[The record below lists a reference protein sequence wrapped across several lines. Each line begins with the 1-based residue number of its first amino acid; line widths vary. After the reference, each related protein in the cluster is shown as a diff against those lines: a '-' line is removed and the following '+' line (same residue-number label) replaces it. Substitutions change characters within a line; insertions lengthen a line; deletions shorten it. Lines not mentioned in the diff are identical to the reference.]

1 MAMSG
6 SSKPGGEASKTLA
19 LNMKLLAHH
28 ELGGFGNIGEGVNM
42 QAAKDGRRILWLA
55 HESAPKNFTGVDVTD
70 PRHPRVV
77 VQTELPHLKVRSN
90 SLDVV
95 GDMMAVTYQVRGGR
109 NPNAHDRIP
118 NDPDILREAAGTKP
132 AGFDLFDV
140 SMPEQPRLISH
151 FDASGPN
158 SLGAH
163 CLWFV
168 DGEYVHVSSGAPDLK
183 PRNIKDHQIYRI
195 IDVRNPSKPVE
206 VGRWWYPGT
215 LEGDAEPP
223 VPRHPRFDG
232 GYRPHN
238 MNVYPERPD
247 RAYVGYIDGGA
258 VILDISDKAHPREI
272 SRFRN
277 SPPYNGMTHTVMPLP
292 GRNLL
297 VMAEESN
304 KDNSADWPKLMWIL
318 DARDEKNL
326 VSIATLPMPPAQVFG
341 KRGGRFGP
349 HNVYENY
356 PGPCAWRSEDIIL
369 GTFFNA
375 GVRVFDISNQ
385 YQPREVA
392 YFVPGAPPLSP
403 KGAIQMNDVF
413 VDDRGIVFAVDRFSG
428 GLYILEMNI

>member
-6 SSKPGGEASKTLA
+6 SLNPGGQASKTLA

-28 ELGGFGNIGEGVNM
+28 ELNGFGGIGEGTNM
-42 QAAKDGRRILWLA
+42 QATQDGRRILWLA

-70 PRHPRVV
+70 PRKPKLI
-77 VQTELPHLKVRSN
+77 VQRDLPHNKMRSN

-95 GDMMAVTYQVRGGR
+95 GDMMAVAYQVRAGGG
-109 NPNAHDRIP
+109 NP
-118 NDPDILREAAGTKP
+118 NDPNNIRENAGLKP
-132 AGFDLFDV
+132 AGIDLFDI
-140 SMPEQPRLISH
+140 STPEDPKLISH
-151 FDASGPN
+151 FDASGPH

-168 DGEYVHVSSGAPDLK
+168 DGEYIHASMGAPDHK
-183 PRNIKDHQIYRI
+183 PRNPKDHQIYRI

-206 VGRWWYPGT
+206 AGRWWYPGT
-215 LEGDAEPP
+215 KDGDAEPP

-238 MNVYPERPD
+238 ISVYPERPD
-247 RAYVGYIDGGA
+247 RAYMGYIDGGV
-258 VILDISDKAHPREI
+258 VILDISDKAHPKEV
-272 SRFRN
+272 SRLRM
-277 SPPYNGMTHTVMPLP
+277 SPPNNGMSHTAMPLLK
-292 GRNLL
+292 RNLL
-297 VMAEESN
+297 ILTDESN
-304 KDNSADWPKLMWIL
+304 KDDAADWPKLMWIV
-318 DARDEKNL
+318 DAREEKNL
-326 VSIATLPMPPAQVFG
+326 VPIATLPMPPVEVFG
-341 KRGGRFGP
+341 RRGGRFGA
-349 HNVYENY
+349 HNIYENY
-356 PGPCAWRSEDIIL
+356 TGPCAWRSDQIIV

-385 YQPREVA
+385 YQPREIA

>member
-6 SSKPGGEASKTLA
+6 SLNPGGQASKTLA

-28 ELGGFGNIGEGVNM
+28 ELNGFGGIGEGTNM
-42 QAAKDGRRILWLA
+42 QATKDGRRIMWLA

-70 PRHPRVV
+70 PRNPKLV
-77 VQTELPHLKVRSN
+77 VQRDLPHNKMRSN

-95 GDMMAVTYQVRGGR
+95 GDMMAVAYQVRAGGG
-109 NPNAHDRIP
+109 NP
-118 NDPDILREAAGTKP
+118 NDPNNIRENAGLKP
-132 AGFDLFDV
+132 AGIDLFDI
-140 SMPEQPRLISH
+140 STPEDPKLISH
-151 FDASGPN
+151 FDASGPH

-168 DGEYVHVSSGAPDLK
+168 DGEYIHASMGAPDHK
-183 PRNIKDHQIYRI
+183 PRNPKDHQIYRI

-206 VGRWWYPGT
+206 AGRWWYPGT
-215 LEGDAEPP
+215 REGDVEPP

-238 MNVYPERPD
+238 ISVYPERPD
-247 RAYVGYIDGGA
+247 RAYMGYIDGGV
-258 VILDISDKAHPREI
+258 VILDIGDKAHPKEV
-272 SRFRN
+272 SRLRM
-277 SPPYNGMTHTVMPLP
+277 SPPNNGMSHTAMPLLK
-292 GRNLL
+292 RNLL
-297 VMAEESN
+297 ILTDESN
-304 KDNSADWPKLMWIL
+304 KDDAADWPKLMWIV
-318 DARDEKNL
+318 DAREEKNL
-326 VSIATLPMPPAQVFG
+326 VPIATLPMPPVEAFG
-341 KRGGRFGP
+341 KRGGRFGA
-349 HNVYENY
+349 HNIYENY
-356 PGPCAWRSEDIIL
+356 PAPCAWRSDQIIL

-385 YQPREVA
+385 YQPREIA